1 MFDSLILNSILAF
14 ASMFI
19 VDFVNAIYIRHIQ
32 NDSGIQSA
40 STSVFIFLV
49 HSIAI
54 IGYVGNNMLLIPAG
68 LGAFLGTFLGVF
80 VNKKYIGQGKW

>member
-1 MFDSLILNSILAF
+1 MFESVIVNAFLAF

-32 NDSGIQSA
+32 NDSAIQSA
-40 STSVFIFLV
+40 ATSVFIFLV
-49 HSIAI
+49 HSVAI

-68 LGAFLGTFLGVF
+68 LGAFFGTFLGVF
-80 VNKKYIGQGKW
+80 VNKKYIGVV